1 ASKGRSPGYS
11 LELNPTGFMRD
22 AGMIC
27 HPDSNPISHTAGDTA
42 LMDPPAD
49 PELHPGAQTSM
60 DFLDGLGLGDGTSN
74 SPHSDGQEENSSQ
87 PLDEEQEDD
96 NGNEL

>member
-1 ASKGRSPGYS
+1 
-11 LELNPTGFMRD
+11 
-22 AGMIC
+22 
-27 HPDSNPISHTAGDTA
+27 
-42 LMDPPAD
+42 MDPPAD
-49 PELHPGAQTSM
+49 PELHPEAQTSM
-60 DFLDGLGLGDGTSN
+60 DFLDGLGLGDETSN